1 MAKNISKLI
10 GMPTSKEGGIDQ
22 HKQLVRKLK
31 NNDFFVLPY
40 MNRGYLVL
48 KHELAPTYKKK
59 PAGIRVDIYPNYL
72 QKNKPTGNYIK
83 VTKV

>member
-10 GMPTSKEGGIDQ
+10 GMPSSKEGGINQ
-22 HKQLVRKLK
+22 HNQLVRKLK
-31 NNDFFVLPY
+31 NNDFYVLPS

-48 KHELAPTYKKK
+48 KHEVVPTYKKK
-59 PAGIRVDIYPNYL
+59 PAGMKVDIYPNYL

>member
-1 MAKNISKLI
+1 MI
-10 GMPTSKEGGIDQ
+10 
-22 HKQLVRKLK
+22 
-31 NNDFFVLPY
+31 FFVLPY

-59 PAGIRVDIYPNYL
+59 PAGMRVDIYPNYL